1 MNKEQA
7 NIELMKILDDR
18 DKQAEK
24 IEQEAKKNGTWQM
37 GLDSNKALFAE
48 LDKKTMEKIN
58 LLKSLIDE

>member
-7 NIELMKILDDR
+7 NIELMKIFDDR
-18 DKQAEK
+18 NKQAKK
-24 IEQEAKKNGTWQM
+24 IEEEAKKNGTWQM

-48 LDKKTMEKIN
+48 LDKKTMEKID